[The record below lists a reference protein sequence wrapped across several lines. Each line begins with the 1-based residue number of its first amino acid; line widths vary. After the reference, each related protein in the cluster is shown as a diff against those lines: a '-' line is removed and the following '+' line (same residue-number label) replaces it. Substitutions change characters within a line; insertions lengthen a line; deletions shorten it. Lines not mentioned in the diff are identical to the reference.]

1 MPDGAFAA
9 APRSGFPATNWK
21 SGASTAA
28 RALGMSTV
36 LLRLQCSAPFSSR
49 LLAYVRAT
57 IIVWLTV
64 AQAKDQSRET
74 LLAPSSKCSLAMPRS
89 MCPHETAGSARACT
103 VCSSAASS
111 KRKRCWLTAVGAS
124 RAASRPAA
132 NQAGAVASSEPAAVR
147 PSFSIGFT
155 LCAAPAFSPYPSAM
169 QQTDFSPAATRA
181 ALAFLLYVSA
191 TQQVLSPSS
200 CASSTSRSPA

>member
-1 MPDGAFAA
+1 MLNKAFVAA
-9 APRSGFPATNWK
+9 AEASFPATNWK

-28 RALGMSTV
+28 RALGVSTV
-36 LLRLQCSAPFSSR
+36 PLRLQCSALFSSR

-64 AQAKDQSRET
+64 AQAKDQSREA

-89 MCPHETAGSARACT
+89 MRPHETAGSARACT

-124 RAASRPAA
+124 
-132 NQAGAVASSEPAAVR
+132 
-147 PSFSIGFT
+147 
-155 LCAAPAFSPYPSAM
+155 
-169 QQTDFSPAATRA
+169 
-181 ALAFLLYVSA
+181 
-191 TQQVLSPSS
+191 
-200 CASSTSRSPA
+200 